1 MARNWVAVKFRFSSK
16 NRLSASPACSLT
28 RVPRHVDM
36 HPSHRS
42 SSPLSLILSPPYSFP
57 LSNDL
62 RCVSHCVPMPPFPP
76 LRTQRL
82 RSAPCTTDWVCLR
95 CRTEREKKSRSVRGQ
110 KNFFKSVCSLHKC
123 TPIPSIFCSVP
134 QSFHIKMSCDS
145 LDPYFLINGGGIV
158 VMFGLLCYFTHL
170 RRVAGVQTETW
181 GTLYAYVAVWCFLP
195 PTIFFAIFHEA
206 APETY
211 ESSREMACAAVRRL
225 PLQLLAFV
233 YILMWLI
240 SLLRLRCSCTTVV
253 DGRDKLDEYFYESPQ
268 HPVKVGEK
276 LIVLGVV
283 ARGSL
288 FIRMLQRF
296 ADCAA
301 EKVNAQPANI
311 QRAEPLLQC
320 PENRASTEEPLLE
333 EEGSMVPAWGMPHSN
348 VQAHLVDY
356 TGESKQA
363 VLDDALATGVVKS
376 AEELHVTCPEAS
388 AKCLFTLPYDDNSI
402 DRVVLT
408 PSFRE
413 LARALPLPGAPT
425 VEEAFDRNMRLLLA
439 EALRVLRKGGTIVYT
454 DVFYE
459 VLLVQADLRDL
470 GFTTT
475 VEDLHIPLFVPI
487 RAIVHPVAWR
497 LCGTKECDPVA
508 PDAHAV
514 DVKHC
519 EDALSQPLYSE
530 TFLLGLAWVQQ
541 TFVFAILCWLTA
553 IVYPHASVPRNIEP
567 SERLNNCM
575 VVCTLLYPV
584 FASMVRSAL
593 AENRKS
599 VHHLALTFA
608 KMEVRVLLLTFVTGS
623 VALFAPEFIIQ
634 NAFGFFPAAI
644 LSALSLAFTTALLNL
659 FLLLTIRLG
668 AVLECKRRNVPSE
681 YIEILFWGTSN
692 RTG

>member
-1 MARNWVAVKFRFSSK
+1 
-16 NRLSASPACSLT
+16 
-28 RVPRHVDM
+28 
-36 HPSHRS
+36 
-42 SSPLSLILSPPYSFP
+42 
-57 LSNDL
+57 
-62 RCVSHCVPMPPFPP
+62 
-76 LRTQRL
+76 
-82 RSAPCTTDWVCLR
+82 
-95 CRTEREKKSRSVRGQ
+95 
-110 KNFFKSVCSLHKC
+110 
-123 TPIPSIFCSVP
+123 
-134 QSFHIKMSCDS
+134 MSCDS
-145 LDPYFLINGGGIV
+145 LDTYFLINGVGSV
-158 VMFGLLCYFTHL
+158 VTLGLLCYFTH
-170 RRVAGVQTETW
+170 RGRVAGEETW
-181 GTLYAYVAVWCFLP
+181 GMLLANLAVWCFLP

-206 APETY
+206 VPETY

-233 YILMWLI
+233 YILMWPI
-240 SLLRLRCSCTTVV
+240 SLLRRRCSRTTVV
-253 DGRDKLDEYFYESPQ
+253 NDRNKLDEYFYESPQ
-268 HPVKVGEK
+268 HPVKDGEK
-276 LIVLGVV
+276 LIVLGVF

-311 QRAEPLLQC
+311 QRAE
-320 PENRASTEEPLLE
+320 NRASTEEPLLE
-333 EEGSMVPAWGMPHSN
+333 EEGSMVNACGMPHCN

-376 AEELHVTCPEAS
+376 ADELHVICPEAS
-388 AKCLFTLPYDDNSI
+388 AKCLFTLPYDDNSV

-408 PSFRE
+408 PLFRE
-413 LARALPLPGAPT
+413 LALALPLQKMPT
-425 VEEAFDRNMRLLLA
+425 RDEAVDRNMRLLLA

-454 DVFYE
+454 DVLYN

-475 VEDLHIPLFVPI
+475 IEDLNIKFKVGFG
-487 RAIVHPVAWR
+487 AMVHPVAWR

-584 FASMVRSAL
+584 FASMIRSVLVA
-593 AENRKS
+593 NRES

-608 KMEVRVLLLTFVTGS
+608 KMEVRVLLATFAIGS
-623 VALFAPEFIIQ
+623 VALFAPGFIIQ
-634 NAFGFFPAAI
+634 NAFSWCPDAFVAV
-644 LSALSLAFTTALLNL
+644 LSLIFSAESFFLSLLLLLN
-659 FLLLTIRLG
+659 IA
-668 AVLECKRRNVPSE
+668 AVLECKRRKVPSK
-681 YIEILFWGTSN
+681 YIKILFWGTSN